1 LWQNEGETYMHV
13 YLLRHGIA
21 EDERPGVSD
30 ADRSLTLDGR
40 RKLRYVLKSLAEAG
54 QKPSLILSSPYKRAI
69 QTAEIAGTVLGYD
82 GEILRTKVLQPGG
95 SPEQVW
101 EEIRTHRTEEGILLV
116 GHNPLFDSLGPY
128 LLGTPALQMDFK
140 KGAILR
146 VDIETFGVQPRG
158 ILRWYLIAKLSAG
171 RD

>member
-1 LWQNEGETYMHV
+1 MHV

-21 EDERPGVSD
+21 EDERPGAGD
-30 ADRSLTLDGR
+30 ADRALTLDGR
-40 RKLRYVLKSLAEAG
+40 RKLRFVLKSVAEAG
-54 QKPSLILSSPYKRAI
+54 SRPSLILTSPFKRAI
-69 QTAEIAGTVLGYD
+69 QTAEIASSVLGYT
-82 GEILRTKVLQPGG
+82 GEILRTRVLVPSS

-101 EEIRTHRTEEGILLV
+101 EEIRAHRTEEGLMLV
-116 GHNPLFDSLGPY
+116 GHNPLFDALGPY
-128 LLGTPALQMDFK
+128 LLGTPSLQMDFK

-146 VDIETFGVQPRG
+146 VDIESFGAQPRG

>member
-1 LWQNEGETYMHV
+1 MHV

-21 EDERPGVSD
+21 EDERPGVGDS
-30 ADRSLTLDGR
+30 DRSLTLDGR
-40 RKLRYVLKSLAEAG
+40 RKLRHVLKSVAEAG
-54 QKPSLILSSPYKRAI
+54 SRPSLILTSPLKRAV
-69 QTAEIAGTVLGYD
+69 QTAEIAGSVLGYS
-82 GEILRTKVLQPGG
+82 GEIVRTKTLVPGG
-95 SPEQVW
+95 SQEKVW
-101 EEIRTHRTEEGILLV
+101 EEIRVHRAEEGIMLV
-116 GHNPLFDSLGPY
+116 GHNPLFDALGPY
-128 LLGTPALQMDFK
+128 LLGTPSLQMDFK

>member
-1 LWQNEGETYMHV
+1 MHV

-21 EDERPGVSD
+21 EDGNPAVSD
-30 ADRSLTLDGR
+30 GDRSLTADGR
-40 RKLRYVLKSLAEAG
+40 RKLRHVLKSVAEAG
-54 QKPSLILSSPYKRAI
+54 AKPTLILTSPLKRAI
-69 QTAEIAGTVLGYD
+69 QTAEIAASALAYT
-82 GEILRTKVLQPGG
+82 GEILRTKVLLPGS
-95 SPEQVW
+95 SPEQAW
-101 EEIRTHRTEEGILLV
+101 DELRAHRTEEAVLLV

-146 VDIETFGVQPRG
+146 VDIDSFGAQPHG
-158 ILRWYLIAKLSAG
+158 ILRWYLIAKLSSG

>member
-21 EDERPGVSD
+21 EDERPGLSD

-40 RKLRYVLKSLAEAG
+40 RKLRHVLKTLAEAG
-54 QKPSLILSSPYKRAI
+54 QKPTLILSSPLKRAV

-82 GEILRTKVLQPGG
+82 GEILRSKFLVPGG
-95 SPEQVW
+95 TPEQVW
-101 EEIRTHRTEEGILLV
+101 EEIRAHRAEEGIMLV
-116 GHNPLFDSLGPY
+116 GHNPLFDALGPY
-128 LLGTPALQMDFK
+128 LLGTPSLQMDFK

-146 VDIETFGVQPRG
+146 VDIEAFGAQARG
-158 ILRWYLIAKLSAG
+158 ILRYYLIAKLSAG